1 MRISDWSSDVCSSDL
16 HTVESVETVF
26 VRFYAGSGAVTLSAF
41 DIARRFL
48 ARYAPRSAP
57 LFEAEREAGRS
68 AIHLRQHAPH
78 RSEEHTSELQSLMR
92 ISYAVFCLKKKN
104 NNKTSNT

>member
-78 RSEEHTSELQSLMR
+78 EQFEVREIGRASCRERVCQ
-92 ISYAVFCLKKKN
+92 YV
-104 NNKTSNT
+104 